1 MILTKEFTM
10 SDNKNE
16 RGPRDSKRININED
30 YEVSYWT
37 KTLGISKSEL
47 ESIVKRVGV
56 MVDDVRK
63 AIRK

>member
-1 MILTKEFTM
+1 M